1 MITLEHIKNRILAF
15 NTSKICETPIM
26 ETKVEAETKVGV
38 ETKNEIIEVKT
49 GSDYAID
56 QFNMRQRHLEYQ
68 AAISK
73 NKKTL
78 KNEYEIRYFD
88 TANNFMDA
96 FEKNR
101 YLKKWNRL
109 DDFAKKN
116 RLNEYFTRWLE
127 KHPESSMSLEELT
140 KSLLK
145 QLSDKKTSIKI
156 NYDDTNGVILNIERW
171 NI

>member
-1 MITLEHIKNRILAF
+1 
-15 NTSKICETPIM
+15 
-26 ETKVEAETKVGV
+26 
-38 ETKNEIIEVKT
+38 
-49 GSDYAID
+49 
-56 QFNMRQRHLEYQ
+56 
-68 AAISK
+68 
-73 NKKTL
+73 
-78 KNEYEIRYFD
+78 
-88 TANNFMDA
+88 MDA